1 MRKEKGT
8 NCIFS
13 ITAQTHASAHMIV
26 LYINGN
32 GFCSNDISLFSSS
45 ATSLLINKGDTEYYY
60 LTSSRP
66 EGRLR
71 PFRTALHPSR
81 SLAAAAAPAHDF
93 QPISSRCLST
103 LLLHVTRGL
112 PRLLLPS
119 GAQFSAVLAMLLP
132 SLRRT
137 CPIHLHL
144 RIFIVTDNG
153 CVLVVILNTCP
164 KNIACKLQYST

>member
-1 MRKEKGT
+1 MPWKFPLQETPHFNRKSSCTACGMVL
-8 NCIFS
+8 IFS
-13 ITAQTHASAHMIV
+13 GITH
-26 LYINGN
+26 
-32 GFCSNDISLFSSS
+32 FSNLP
-45 ATSLLINKGDTEYYY
+45 LLTY

-132 SLRRT
+132 SHNSKVHYMYLPAPMPWEFHSKKPPIST
-137 CPIHLHL
+137 ESQDAPPVVWYWYFLESPICPTISPTWPMYL
-144 RIFIVTDNG
+144 
-153 CVLVVILNTCP
+153 
-164 KNIACKLQYST
+164 

>member
-1 MRKEKGT
+1 MGDNCSILGANHFTFGGGGGQVGWVTWYAHEFFFSTLEGGT
-8 NCIFS
+8 
-13 ITAQTHASAHMIV
+13 
-26 LYINGN
+26 
-32 GFCSNDISLFSSS
+32 
-45 ATSLLINKGDTEYYY
+45 YY

-153 CVLVVILNTCP
+153 CVLV
-164 KNIACKLQYST
+164 